1 MIPWFVYVPM
11 VGGAA
16 VVLVATTVWM
26 VLAIRLLTSR
36 TKLRIAHARRVAFP
50 GPDSRDEVVE
60 GRWRWVT

>member
-16 VVLVATTVWM
+16 VVLLTTTVWM

-36 TKLRIAHARRVAFP
+36 TKPYIAHARQAAFP
-50 GPDSRDEVVE
+50 RPDSRDEVVE